1 MLIERAEI
9 AGRAPLALR
18 IAGERIAEIGP
29 ALEPRRG
36 EERLDAAG
44 GALLPGLHDHHLHLL
59 ALAAAEGSVRCGP
72 PWVRTRDDL
81 ERGAARGRV
90 RARAGSAGSA
100 TTTRLRAR
108 SAAAT
113 SMRSHRGSR
122 SASSTAAARSGS

>member
-9 AGRAPLALR
+9 AGRAPHSLL

-36 EERLDAAG
+36 EERLTTLRAARCFPVSTTTPAPAGPRG
-44 GALLPGLHDHHLHLL
+44 GG
-59 ALAAAEGSVRCGP
+59 GSVRCGP
-72 PWVRTRDDL
+72 PWC
-81 ERGAARGRV
+81 ARATISSGPA
-90 RARAGSAGSA
+90 RARPLDGWTAASD

-108 SAAAT
+108 WATAT
-113 SMRSHRGSR
+113 STRSHRASR